1 VGSKALAILKTFIT
15 SWFVTLET
23 RFEYKLSREIF
34 SKILRGTKKDIGEH
48 AVIAVEE
55 LVRILDP
62 KKRYL
67 YHYNFVGKT
76 TLGFK
81 GDSIVEASFSS
92 TKRKRN
98 QISTRKSI
106 DKFAMFI
113 VKDSVQSSNYK
124 HNLMQQQVEREV
136 CWSRATVRN
145 DLTKYALGL
154 FCKNFDKK
162 DNYYSAR
169 IGECEW
175 LSIFKEEF
183 QKKDSKME
191 APSFKRVR
199 KIVLDKDGFLNCSC
213 GKTGEYL
220 LPCKHICSVVTK
232 DEYFSIDRF
241 HIRWHKQFALLHGQ
255 ICGKECSPQQTN
267 LMKEL
272 LETTRRNHY
281 DSMGK
286 YRGVPM
292 DGSSFLKELETFKG
306 SDGLDQKLKFM
317 LFVEENSV
325 IEPVQSISTCIDDYE
340 KIPLKPNNL
349 GQEDLLG
356 DFSLFS
362 QEEFQE
368 TEMCEVRDQGINSH
382 KSNDN
387 RPYHSIVDG
396 LEKVLNL
403 ATTKE
408 DVDEINMFFS
418 NFVNKRIAQRNR
430 HTQKVGDVVLYGE
443 NLKNGYKI
451 DHRHKFFYETL

>member
-1 VGSKALAILKTFIT
+1 
-15 SWFVTLET
+15 
-23 RFEYKLSREIF
+23 
-34 SKILRGTKKDIGEH
+34 
-48 AVIAVEE
+48 
-55 LVRILDP
+55 
-62 KKRYL
+62 
-67 YHYNFVGKT
+67 
-76 TLGFK
+76 
-81 GDSIVEASFSS
+81 
-92 TKRKRN
+92 
-98 QISTRKSI
+98 
-106 DKFAMFI
+106 
-113 VKDSVQSSNYK
+113 
-124 HNLMQQQVEREV
+124 MQQQVEREV

-162 DNYYSAR
+162 ENYYTAR

-183 QKKDSKME
+183 QKKVSKME

-220 LPCKHICSVVTK
+220 LPCKHICSVVNK
-232 DEYFSIDRF
+232 DEYFTIERF
-241 HIRWHKQFALLHGQ
+241 HIRWHKQFSLLHGQ
-255 ICGKECSPQQTN
+255 ICGKECSPKQAN
-267 LMKEL
+267 LMNEL

-281 DSMGK
+281 DSLGK

-292 DGSSFLKELETFKG
+292 YGSNFLNELESFKA
-306 SDGLDQKLKFM
+306 SDDLDEKLKFM
-317 LFVEENSV
+317 IYLVERSE
-325 IEPVQSISTCIDDYE
+325 IEPVQSISTCIDDYQNIE
-340 KIPLKPNNL
+340 LKTNKL
-349 GQEDLLG
+349 AQEDLLG

-368 TEMCEVRDQGINSH
+368 TEMFVVPDQTLNAH
-382 KSNDN
+382 KSNDDS
-387 RPYHSIVDG
+387 PYHSIVDG

-403 ATTKE
+403 STTKE

-430 HTQKVGDVVLYGE
+430 HTQNVGDVVLYGE

-451 DHRHKFFYETL
+451 ESRYKFLYESLYR